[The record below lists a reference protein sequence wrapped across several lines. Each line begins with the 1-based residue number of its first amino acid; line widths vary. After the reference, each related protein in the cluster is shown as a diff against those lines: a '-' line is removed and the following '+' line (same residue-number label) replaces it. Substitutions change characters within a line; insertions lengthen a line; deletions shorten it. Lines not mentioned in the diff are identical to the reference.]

1 MADEDE
7 EELRVQT
14 GASTLR
20 FSDATRF
27 VWKVHGFDE
36 CGVAER
42 LKHMKAS
49 FPAGVGVR
57 SPNFSLCGIDA
68 WYAVLYPGGDPQ
80 QAAAIAKAK
89 VDLAKWEVAYAAWRN
104 EPDETREF
112 MMPVK
117 RSMPKQ
123 AMTLLVCCGARGA
136 AVDVDGVLRLLGDDG
151 RPIDEVEPEDDY
163 GYDYQQ
169 DQYAEPVEDV
179 TFTNLPYAPGPTG
192 ADSVPA
198 AEVVLRMDSAID
210 YELFSKNVS
219 SPFCDADGA
228 LTLELTLYGGLR
240 GAPGSGAGTAPAAA
254 APPTALGTQLA
265 ALLASGA
272 GADAALRAAGG
283 ETLRVH
289 RWLLASRS
297 PVLATALTD
306 PAWATPDAPVEVDDM
321 DEPTLR
327 AFVKYL
333 YSEDAAPVHASRELA
348 LAMLAASDKYDVPSL
363 RAAAE
368 AALGAVLCVDGA
380 ADTLRAAARHGA
392 TALRTRA
399 AAFVR
404 AHLDEVTATPGWA
417 TLLAEAPLLQVEIL
431 QALVAEREGALRPPG
446 AKRPRDE
453 ADAAG
458 Q

>member
-1 MADEDE
+1 
-7 EELRVQT
+7 
-14 GASTLR
+14 
-20 FSDATRF
+20 
-27 VWKVHGFDE
+27 
-36 CGVAER
+36 
-42 LKHMKAS
+42 
-49 FPAGVGVR
+49 
-57 SPNFSLCGIDA
+57 
-68 WYAVLYPGGDPQ
+68 
-80 QAAAIAKAK
+80 
-89 VDLAKWEVAYAAWRN
+89 
-104 EPDETREF
+104 
-112 MMPVK
+112 
-117 RSMPKQ
+117 
-123 AMTLLVCCGARGA
+123 MTLLVCCAGGA
-136 AVDVDGVLRLLGDDG
+136 AVDVDGTLRLLDRRG
-151 RPIDEVEPEDDY
+151 RQIDEMAPPDYDDYGGEDDDY
-163 GYDYQQ
+163 DGYDYQ
-169 DQYAEPVEDV
+169 PKEDLSLAQ
-179 TFTNLPYAPGPTG
+179 LPYTAGRAVASDAP
-192 ADSVPA
+192 PA
-198 AEVVLRMDSAID
+198 TDVVLRMDRAVEH
-210 YELFSKNVS
+210 ELFTRRVS
-219 SPFCDADGA
+219 SQWCDRDGA
-228 LTLELTLYGGLR
+228 LTLELTLRGGLR
-240 GAPGSGAGTAPAAA
+240 GAPGSGAGTAPAAP
-254 APPTALGTQLA
+254 APPTALGTQLV

-272 GADAALRAAGG
+272 GADGALRAAGG

-321 DEPTLR
+321 DETTLR
-327 AFVKYL
+327 AFVEYL

-368 AALGAVLCVDGA
+368 AALGAALCVDGS

-392 TALRTRA
+392 AALRARA

-453 ADAAG
+453 ADAAP